1 MRSAGED
8 VPVSPK
14 ADKAAARPVVT
25 LDVGAAT
32 DVGHKRASNEDSCL
46 TGYPIFAVADGMGG
60 HDAGD
65 RASQAVIQQL
75 SVLVG
80 EREIQPL
87 MLVAA
92 LETARASVVAISD
105 ETARGAGST
114 VAGVAVSV
122 HQGVPSWLVFNIGD
136 SRIYRLRDSELAQL
150 SVDHSLVQELLDR
163 GQISPDEVANFHG
176 KNVITRA
183 VGADDSNADFWL
195 HPIVQNERLLLCSDG
210 LTGEVSDDDI
220 AELLRS
226 TSGAQATAQAL
237 VQRAL
242 DNGGGDN
249 VTAVVLDVREGG
261 VSQLEVDVEQ
271 HAQRPP
277 DNASADTIELP
288 RAKAARKKGDN

>member
-1 MRSAGED
+1 
-8 VPVSPK
+8 
-14 ADKAAARPVVT
+14 
-25 LDVGAAT
+25 
-32 DVGHKRASNEDSCL
+32 
-46 TGYPIFAVADGMGG
+46 
-60 HDAGD
+60 
-65 RASQAVIQQL
+65 
-75 SVLVG
+75 VLVG

-87 MLVAA
+87 ALVAA
-92 LETARASVVAISD
+92 LETARESVAAISD

-122 HQGVPSWLVFNIGD
+122 HQSIASWLVFNIGD
-136 SRIYRLRDSELAQL
+136 SRIYRLRDSKLAQL

-210 LTGEVSDDDI
+210 LTGEVSDGDI
-220 AELLRS
+220 AEVLRS
-226 TSGAQATAQAL
+226 TPGAQAAAEAL
-237 VQRAL
+237 VLRAL

-249 VTAVVLDVREGG
+249 VTVVVLDVREGG
-261 VSQLEVDVEQ
+261 VSPLDADSEQ

-277 DNASADTIELP
+277 ESADGDTIELP
-288 RAKAARKKGDN
+288 RAKAVRPKGDN